1 MDPARVVTRGIA
13 SFVRRHPVLIGGMC
27 AAGVFL
33 AGAALSGSLSPLA
46 RRPLLDGLSAP
57 PPYNYVNPPAGAQS
71 RRQPASGTFDAALT
85 AAGSKADVFA
95 TGDVQFTI
103 VAERGMAPP
112 NDDDARVVL
121 EAKPLDPA
129 TTAPLPDDLEP
140 QGNVYRLSA
149 RYDPSGRALRRFS
162 TPSQVILA
170 YPAQPG
176 AHQKHTL
183 MYAADGRHWEPLKS
197 TDVPN
202 LQQVGADIEAPGY
215 VVVAAPPPVGIV
227 PSPTDAGGGMPVAVW
242 VVIGSVVLIGLGLA
256 TRFLSR
262 GGTNG
267 STPPD

>member
-1 MDPARVVTRGIA
+1 MTP
-13 SFVRRHPVLIGGMC
+13 
-27 AAGVFL
+27 
-33 AGAALSGSLSPLA
+33 
-46 RRPLLDGLSAP
+46 
-57 PPYNYVNPPAGAQS
+57 
-71 RRQPASGTFDAALT
+71 
-85 AAGSKADVFA
+85 AGSKADVFA

-129 TTAPLPDDLEP
+129 TTGALPDDLEP

-162 TPSQVILA
+162 APSQVILA

-183 MYAADGRHWEPLKS
+183 LFSADGTRWEPLKS

-215 VVVAAPPPVGIV
+215 VVVAAPPPVGIA
-227 PSPTDAGGGMPVAVW
+227 PSPTDGGGGIPVAVW

>member
-1 MDPARVVTRGIA
+1 VDPARIVTRGIA

-95 TGDVQFTI
+95 TGDVQFTL

-129 TTAPLPDDLEP
+129 TTGPLPDDLEP

-149 RYDPSGRALRRFS
+149 RYDPSERGLRGFS
-162 TPSQVILA
+162 APSQVILA
-170 YPAQPG
+170 YPAQP
-176 AHQKHTL
+176 AHQKHML
-183 MYAADGRHWEPLKS
+183 LFSNDGRQWEPLKS

-215 VVVAAPPPVGIV
+215 VVVAAPPPVGIA
-227 PSPTDAGGGMPVAVW
+227 PSPTEGGGGIPVVVW

-262 GGTNG
+262 GGANA